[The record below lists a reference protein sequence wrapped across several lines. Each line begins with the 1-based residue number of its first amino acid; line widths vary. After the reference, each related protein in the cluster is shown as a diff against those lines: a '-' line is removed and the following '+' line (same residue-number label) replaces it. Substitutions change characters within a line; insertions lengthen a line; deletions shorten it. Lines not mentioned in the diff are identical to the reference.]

1 MKAVAAMSKGRVLGI
16 NGKLPWPT
24 IKEDFKWFRELTL
37 NKTILI
43 GRKTYDSFGRGYLP
57 KRQIIV
63 ASNTE
68 NWEKFNLNV
77 EDWFYVRCGKIVADD
92 APEDVIICG
101 GSKIYELFMP
111 RITEF
116 YITHVTGEY
125 EGDTFMPPFEHLLPK
140 QSLVKEFDGHRVVK
154 YSK

>member
-1 MKAVAAMSKGRVLGI
+1 MIAVAAMSEGRVLGI

-37 NKTILI
+37 NKTLLV

-68 NWEKFNLNV
+68 NWMKADTTIEG
-77 EDWFYVRCGKIVADD
+77 WFIVSCGKIVVDET
-92 APEDVIICG
+92 PEDVIIG
-101 GSKIYELFMP
+101 GGAKIYEQFLH

-116 YITHVTGEY
+116 YITHVSGKY

-140 QSLVKEFDGHRVVK
+140 QSVVKEFDGHRVVK